1 MRMRHFLF
9 GLAAVLLSQIC
20 AAAQEGIDYVVLQNP
35 KPQAQGTLT
44 KIFSY
49 DCKHCYKFD
58 ITVDADLIARIK
70 QKTNLTFNPVH
81 IEQRAKYGRTACE
94 FFALCIL
101 RDKAAGRDAYG
112 EDSLFKKAK
121 DALFAAY
128 HKDGTR
134 WLWGE
139 SSFIDTLTKATGI
152 SSEDFSQSR
161 RQHKVQALC
170 DEWKWW
176 YEAAKRQGIPAYVVN
191 GKYLLL
197 TANLR
202 SVEQMAELIE
212 ELSKLP

>member
-81 IEQRAKYGRTACE
+81 IEQRAKYGRMANE
-94 FFALCIL
+94 FFALCII
-101 RDKAAGRDAYG
+101 RDHAAGRAAY
-112 EDSLFKKAK
+112 DKNSLFKKAK

-128 HKDGTR
+128 HKDGSR

-139 SSFIDTLTKATGI
+139 SSFIDTLSKATGI
-152 SSEDFSQSR
+152 SAEDFAQAR
-161 RQHKVQALC
+161 RQQDVQALC
-170 DEWKWW
+170 DEWKSW
-176 YEAAKRQGIPAYVVN
+176 YDAAKRQGIPAYVVN

-202 SVEQMAELIE
+202 GVDQMAELID
-212 ELSKLP
+212 ELNRLP